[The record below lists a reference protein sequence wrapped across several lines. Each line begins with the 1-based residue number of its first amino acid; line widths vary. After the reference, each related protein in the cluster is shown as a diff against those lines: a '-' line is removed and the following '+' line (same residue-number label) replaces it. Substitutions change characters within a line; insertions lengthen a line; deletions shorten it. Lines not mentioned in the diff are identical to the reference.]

1 MQEVWTLLP
10 WSTPETLMGTSKFNE
25 QIKVTELLR
34 TKDLIL
40 RLFVCQPGLKL
51 PQHAKTARETLHVLT
66 PSPSK
71 AKIGPI
77 EEWVKEI
84 SKPFYE
90 FLPTAPQ
97 VIHVIFT

>member
-1 MQEVWTLLP
+1 
-10 WSTPETLMGTSKFNE
+10 MGTSKFNE

-40 RLFVCQPGLKL
+40 RLYVCQPGLKL
-51 PQHAKTARETLHVLT
+51 PQHAKTARELIQILT
-66 PSPSK
+66 IKQGQCKAS

-77 EEWVKEI
+77 EEWVKDVT
-84 SKPFYE
+84 KTFYE

-97 VIHVIFT
+97 VIHVRGNNNPSF